1 MTRKL
6 VLTAAAFGG
15 TSIILGA
22 FGAHALRNLLTPPF
36 LNAFEIGVRY
46 QMYHAL
52 FLLFIALGPI
62 SDKARRG
69 ISILTIAGVILF
81 SGSLYIL
88 ALDEALTV
96 NLSFLGPITPIGGFL
111 LISAWTWLFIDFVR
125 KKT

>member
-6 VLTAAAFGG
+6 VATAAVLGG

-22 FGAHALRNLLTPPF
+22 FGAHALRNLLTAPF

-52 FLLFIALGPI
+52 FLLFVALAPV

-69 ISILTIAGVILF
+69 VFALTMAGVLLF
-81 SGSLYIL
+81 SGSLYLL
-88 ALDEALTV
+88 AMDETWQWG
-96 NLSFLGPITPIGGFL
+96 LSILGPVTPIGGFL
-111 LISAWTWLFIDFVR
+111 LIAAWTWLFLDFIR
-125 KKT
+125 KKS